1 MLEHHLVVQ
10 GLRQW
15 PPSTYS
21 RMCAED
27 TAGHDHAVDSK
38 VPQRLPDAQR
48 IFEIFNHPY
57 SISTNGLHYTG
68 HCPRCGMTMFS
79 SSERE
84 GAFR

>member
-48 IFEIFNHPY
+48 FLKIPITHTTFLPMG
-57 SISTNGLHYTG
+57 STT
-68 HCPRCGMTMFS
+68 PATVRV
-79 SSERE
+79 
-84 GAFR
+84 AV